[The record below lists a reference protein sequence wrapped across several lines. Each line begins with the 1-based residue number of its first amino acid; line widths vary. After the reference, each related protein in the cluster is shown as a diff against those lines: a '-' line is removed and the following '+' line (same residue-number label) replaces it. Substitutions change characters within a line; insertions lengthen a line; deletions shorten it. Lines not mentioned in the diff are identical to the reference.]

1 MRRGP
6 TWQTSRRGSRVPWK
20 SPGGFDR
27 GPESMVGFFG
37 GEEAQKD
44 DISWRW
50 IDNLCLIYFDIMIYV
65 RCLSSRYD
73 MPMNSL
79 EIDLPV
85 DDLEMPNSQLVIR

>member
-1 MRRGP
+1 MM
-6 TWQTSRRGSRVPWK
+6 
-20 SPGGFDR
+20 FD
-27 GPESMVGFFG
+27 
-37 GEEAQKD
+37 
-44 DISWRW
+44 
-50 IDNLCLIYFDIMIYV
+50 IYFDMMIYV